1 MARGTIDRL
10 MFPFQR
16 EFGLG
21 VVEALI
27 HRLQRNFLP
36 AARAVARLAGLREAA
51 VVRVLMAV
59 GTLVEWDANI
69 PWLAIR
75 SIRVALGALHLRV
88 QTGKRISS
96 FRVIELSDIDLL
108 PVNEVVAGDTVL
120 PKASFVLIL
129 MAIDA
134 RRGNSEVCPV
144 GILNFDRRAFL
155 RRDVRW
161 IVALVAGQTRMFPLE
176 HVTSIL
182 VVERLD
188 VPFDQWKIF
197 AVVFGVAAGALLT

>member
-1 MARGTIDRL
+1 M
-10 MFPFQR
+10 
-16 EFGLG
+16 
-21 VVEALI
+21 
-27 HRLQRNFLP
+27 
-36 AARAVARLAGLREAA
+36 
-51 VVRVLMAV
+51 
-59 GTLVEWDANI
+59 
-69 PWLAIR
+69 
-75 SIRVALGALHLRV
+75 ALGALHLRV
-88 QTGKRISS
+88 QTGERISS

-188 VPFDQWKIF
+188 VPFNQWKIF
-197 AVVFGVAAGALLT
+197 AVVFRVAAGALLT